1 MASLLLKALP
11 LLIAGIIGGF
21 VVSLMGGGGN
31 SPAPA
36 AATHLVSGAINS
48 TGLPMSGPGFIAVTE
63 MPAAARLKLG
73 GYVEAHDQLQLT
85 AQDAGRVTFIGGE
98 AGDRV
103 TAGQI
108 VISLDEDMM
117 AVEYRQ
123 AWAALSGE
131 MANVEN
137 RKLQLYFA
145 LYGQQQSPIGGPAY
159 SAYDRSMT
167 PFFNI
172 AQSMA
177 DTFMPGLFGGQNTP
191 MLSSGQRMPGPMYDA
206 RAAYEAA
213 QANLAAA
220 QGRIDMLDQKLRNRR
235 AIAPYSATILKR
247 YVDLGD
253 IVQPGQPLADLA
265 DTDRLDVKLEV
276 PTNLIAQLKIGDQIP
291 VSLANENVWAPVS
304 QIYPAAD
311 PQNRTVTVKLSLPT
325 GAAAAPGMY
334 VVAWL
339 AQDGSGS
346 QSESAAAIPVTA
358 IDYRAGLPV
367 AFVASSDG
375 STEMRVLRL
384 GDITGDK
391 VAVLSGLTPGEY
403 ILADP
408 GLHTQTGGDAAA
420 SGH

>member
-1 MASLLLKALP
+1 MASLLLRTLP
-11 LLIAGIIGGF
+11 LLLAGVIGGF
-21 VVSLMGGGGN
+21 VVWLLGGHGGDAPN
-31 SPAPA
+31 PAV
-36 AATHLVSGAINS
+36 HLVSNPAS
-48 TGLPMSGPGFIAVTE
+48 PVGLPVGGAGYVAVTE
-63 MPAAARLKLG
+63 MPAAARVKLG
-73 GYVEAHDQLQLT
+73 GYVESHDHLQLT
-85 AQDAGRVTFIGGE
+85 AQDSGRITFIGGD

-108 VISLDEDMM
+108 VISLDEDMIG
-117 AVEYRQ
+117 VDYRQ
-123 AWAALSGE
+123 AWAALTGE
-131 MANVEN
+131 MANVQN
-137 RKLQLYFA
+137 RQLQLYFA

-177 DTFMPGLFGGQNTP
+177 NSFFPGMFGGQNTP

-220 QGRIDMLDQKLRNRR
+220 QARIDALDQRLRNRR
-235 AIAPYSATILKR
+235 SIAPYSATILKR
-247 YVDLGD
+247 YVELGD

-265 DTDRLDVKLEV
+265 DTDRLDVRIEV
-276 PTNLIAQLKIGDQIP
+276 PTNLIAHLKLGDQIP
-291 VSLANENVWAPVS
+291 VSLDHENVWAAVS

-339 AQDGSGS
+339 AQESS
-346 QSESAAAIPVTA
+346 QSETAAAIPVTA

-367 AFVASSDG
+367 AFVATSDG
-375 STEMRVLRL
+375 STQMRVLRL
-384 GDITGDK
+384 GDITGDQI
-391 VAVLSGLTPGEY
+391 AVLSGLTPGEY
-403 ILADP
+403 ILANP
-408 GLHTQTGGDAAA
+408 GLHTQTGGDAAT
-420 SGH
+420 GH